1 MKKTAKTQL
10 TLCKNAFTLAEV
22 LITLAI
28 IGVVSILTI
37 PNVIEKYNESSWST
51 SARQFQS
58 RLTIAFKS
66 MLSNGDLNGY
76 NNTYDFVDKGLKK
89 YMNITKIC
97 KEDELAE
104 CFSQKFTDDKNE
116 EVSVER
122 LPDANTLGHEDWGT
136 ETIGIQFNNGISAIV
151 VYNPNNEYYQDYIGD
166 FNLSD
171 VFSAIYDVN
180 TYKNPNTV
188 LKDIR
193 LLNASLNMQPEVIR
207 ITCDDVINNGW
218 STGCFELSTG
228 AIFFRPEIQ
237 HIGTFAQ
244 CKAAC
249 EYYGVRLQNLNDMQV
264 RCADG
269 HSFPWWY
276 WVDDGKTGSKNT
288 AAYGASC
295 QRVEE
300 FSSSR
305 SDFSCE
311 CYAN

>member
-1 MKKTAKTQL
+1 MKKTTKTQL

-28 IGVVSILTI
+28 IGVVAILTI

-76 NNTYDFVDKGLKK
+76 NNTYDFVDKGLRK

-97 KEDELAE
+97 KEDKLAE
-104 CFSQKFTDDKNE
+104 CFSQKFTDDQNE

-122 LPDANTLGHEDWGT
+122 LPDTNTLGHDDWGT

-151 VYNPNNEYYQDYIGD
+151 AYNPNNEYYQDYIGD

-193 LLNASLNMQPEVIR
+193 LLNASISQKPEKTLL
-207 ITCDDVINNGW
+207 TCDDIDKKGIATTCW
-218 STGCFELSTG
+218 SLSSG
-228 AIFFRPEIQ
+228 IIFFNPVYGE
-237 HIGTFAQ
+237 TDYNS
-244 CKAAC
+244 CKSFC
-249 EYYGVRLQNLNDMQV
+249 EGAGARLQTEADMQA
-264 RCADG
+264 RCAEG
-269 HSFPWWY
+269 HGFPWWH
-276 WVDDGKTGSKNT
+276 WVDDGSAGTSATGIYGSTCNSKKSFPIGQSNISCAC
-288 AAYGASC
+288 AA
-295 QRVEE
+295 
-300 FSSSR
+300 
-305 SDFSCE
+305 
-311 CYAN
+311 N